1 MKPVSNWRNAPRW
14 LSVQI
19 AAAIVVLPEV
29 WGLMPPDI
37 KAMIPPEWQ
46 VAIVQLMA
54 VALIVGRMKD
64 QGPRR
69 D

>member
-1 MKPVSNWRNAPRW
+1 MKPVSNWRSAPRW

-29 WGLMPPDI
+29 WAMMPADI
-37 KAMIPPEWQ
+37 KAMIPSEWQ

-54 VALIVGRMKD
+54 VALIVARLKD
-64 QGPRR
+64 QGGGR
-69 D
+69 